1 MAKKNEKTLVNN
13 DEQLDAQVEAPVE
26 AESTGEVTPEAKP
39 SSLKKAGPKAA
50 KAVKQAEAEGERKEK
65 AATKAETPK
74 AKVHTKPNP
83 LKQHGKNYREAQKL
97 IDPEKLYD
105 LEEAIEL
112 AQKTS
117 KVKFDASLELHVNL
131 GVDPKQADQMVRA
144 AVVLPNGTGKTS
156 RVAVI
161 TKKADE
167 AKKAGADLVG
177 EQDLIEKIEKGKIDF
192 DILITTPDM
201 MPTLAK
207 LAKVLGPKG
216 LMPNPKS
223 GTVTTDVVKA
233 VKEAKAGKV
242 EFRIDKQSIVHQAFG
257 KVSFK
262 PTDLTGNA
270 KALISAL
277 MKAKPAAAKG
287 TYVLAMSV
295 SSSMGPGIRVNHTQ
309 AISTSAKK

>member
-1 MAKKNEKTLVNN
+1 MAEVKKAAKAKKSEEVI
-13 DEQLDAQVEAPVE
+13 
-26 AESTGEVTPEAKP
+26 EVTSEAAEVVETTEETAIATKTT
-39 SSLKKAGPKAA
+39 KAGPKSA
-50 KAVKQAEAEGERKEK
+50 KAVRAADAEGERKEK
-65 AATKAETPK
+65 AAAKAEAPK
-74 AKVHTKPNP
+74 SKVHTKPNP
-83 LKQHGKNYREAQKL
+83 LKQHGKNYREAAKL
-97 IDPEKLYD
+97 VEADKLYD

-131 GVDPKQADQMVRA
+131 GVDPKQADQMVRST
-144 AVVLPNGTGKTS
+144 VVLPAGTGKTT

-167 AKKAGADLVG
+167 AKKAGADLAG
-177 EQDLIEKIEKGKIDF
+177 EDTLIAAIEKGKIDF
-192 DILITTPDM
+192 DVLITTPEM

-223 GTVTTDVVKA
+223 GTVTTDVTKA

-242 EFRIDKQSIVHQAFG
+242 EFRIDKQAIVHQAFG

-262 PTDLTGNA
+262 AEDLVGNG
-270 KALISAL
+270 KTLIAAI
-277 MKAKPAAAKG
+277 MKAKPAGAKG

-295 SSSMGPGIRVNHTQ
+295 ASSMGPGIRVNHTQ
-309 AISTSAKK
+309 AIATSTKK